1 MRINATHCALLGTS
15 SRFYAFLRASMRFGG
30 LTASHNGVAQQHVS
44 APLDKLRL
52 RPGLRDRSRFAIVQA
67 TAGEMIAMSTRT
79 KVTDEQRIAQ
89 LQARI
94 EAIKARANK
103 RSRAD
108 ETKRKI
114 LLGALV
120 LERWSRAVN
129 TPVLSDWI
137 ALELNGFLT
146 RDSDR
151 AIFGDILGKTS

>member
-1 MRINATHCALLGTS
+1 
-15 SRFYAFLRASMRFGG
+15 
-30 LTASHNGVAQQHVS
+30 
-44 APLDKLRL
+44 
-52 RPGLRDRSRFAIVQA
+52 
-67 TAGEMIAMSTRT
+67 MSTRT